1 MLPLKDTV
9 PARSFPLVN
18 WLLIAANIL
27 LFLVELS
34 LGPDA
39 EALTAALGVVPARL
53 LANPT
58 PDQLATLVTSMFLHG
73 GWAHVLSNMLALY
86 IFGDNVEDRLGHV
99 GYLIFYLLCG
109 LAAGLTHILF
119 NPTSPVPTIGASGAI
134 SGTLGAYF
142 LLFPTARVF
151 TLIPLFILP
160 WFVEIPALFYLGFW
174 FLSQL
179 LNGTLEIVTGAQSY
193 GGVAW
198 WAHAGGFI
206 TGLVLVGLFARRQYV
221 RPVYADEYWP
231 W

>member
-9 PARSFPLVN
+9 PARSFPVVN
-18 WLLIAANIL
+18 WLLIAANIV
-27 LFLVELS
+27 LFFVELS

-58 PDQLATLVTSMFLHG
+58 LGQLATLVTSMFLHG
-73 GWAHVLSNMLALY
+73 GWLHLLGNMLALY
-86 IFGDNVEDRLGHV
+86 IFGDNIEDRLGH
-99 GYLIFYLLCG
+99 GSYLIFYLVCG
-109 LAAGLTHILF
+109 LAAGLTHVLF
-119 NPTSPVPTIGASGAI
+119 NSNSPVPSIGASGAI
-134 SGTLGAYF
+134 SGVLGAYF
-142 LLFPTARVF
+142 LLFPTARVI

-160 WFVEIPALFYLGFW
+160 WIVEIPALVYLGFW

-179 LNGTLEIVTGAQSY
+179 LNGTLEIVVGAQAY

-206 TGLVLVGLFARRQYV
+206 AGLVLVGLFARRQYV
-221 RPVYADEYWP
+221 RPVYVDEYRP